1 MRDMTKQVI
10 SADGAAPEP
19 EQELRLAV
27 KPIPTLVWRAGPNG
41 NIEYVNKRVLEYAGA
56 PVSEVIGLGW
66 MRKIHPQKIHPQ
78 KIHPDDVACG
88 KPVFDAYGEFRG
100 YRRTSTDVTA
110 ILRAQRAEA
119 SLRRVQA
126 ELARVSRVTTLGQ
139 LTASIAHEVTQPLA
153 SARNNARAALNFLD
167 KQPPD
172 LGEVREALSCIVGD
186 TDRAGNI
193 IERIRDHVKK
203 TPPQKHRFDLNEAIN
218 EAIGLARSAI
228 AENAVSLHIHFTEKL
243 PPVQGDRVQLQ
254 QVLLN
259 LVLNAVEAMDAV
271 KAEARE
277 LSISTEQTQTKGV
290 LVAVRDSG
298 PGVDPEN
305 LDRVFEAFYTTK
317 FNGVGMGL
325 AICRSI
331 IEAHGGRLWAEANE
345 LRGGV
350 FRFTLPNA
358 ENS

>member
-1 MRDMTKQVI
+1 MSDIAKAVI
-10 SADGAAPEP
+10 SAVGRAPEP
-19 EQELRLAV
+19 EQELRPVV
-27 KPIPTLVWRAGPNG
+27 KTIPTLVWSAGPKD
-41 NIEYVNKRVLEYAGA
+41 NIDYVNKRAL
-56 PVSEVIGLGW
+56 
-66 MRKIHPQKIHPQ
+66 
-78 KIHPDDVACG
+78 
-88 KPVFDAYGEFRG
+88 GEFRG
-100 YRRTSTDVTA
+100 YRGTSTDAMA
-110 ILRAQRAEA
+110 IVRAQRAEA
-119 SLRRVQA
+119 SLRRAQA
-126 ELARVSRVTTLGQ
+126 ELAHVNRVTTLGL

-172 LGEVREALSCIVGD
+172 LGEVREALGCIVGD

-193 IERIRDHVKK
+193 IERIRDHIKK
-203 TPPQKHRFDLNEAIN
+203 APPQKHRLDLNEAIN

-228 AENAVSLHIHFTEKL
+228 AGHAVSLHTHFAEEVL
-243 PPVQGDRVQLQ
+243 PVQGDRVQLQ

-277 LSISTEQTQTKGV
+277 LSISTEQTRTKGV
-290 LVAVRDSG
+290 LVTVRDSG
-298 PGVDPEN
+298 PGTDPKN
-305 LDRVFEAFYTTK
+305 LERIFEAFYTTK
-317 FNGVGMGL
+317 SNGVGMGL

-345 LRGGV
+345 LRGAV